1 MIDPKNIEL
10 QRHADGTPSILRKTV
25 VYQELNF
32 YKRSDIL
39 YQMTVVFCRRFLP
52 LYGDRTVDQM
62 VQAAR
67 STMQNIAEGSVD
79 GQTSVETE
87 IKLLGVAKGSNHEL
101 LGDYQNHLRSH
112 HLTEWWGTNP
122 RADKLHLF
130 CKEHTA
136 VEDFEPFFERWTEE
150 EMVNCAI
157 CLCHMVDRGLT
168 TYISNRDREFVE
180 QGGIRERMYAARTGF
195 RAEQEAKTKHL
206 EDENQRLTA
215 ENQRLQAELSRLKD
229 ENARLRAQ
237 LSGQPDQPE

>member
-52 LYGDRTVDQM
+52 LYGDRNVDQM

-101 LGDYQNHLRSH
+101 LGDYQNHLKSH
-112 HLTEWWGTNP
+112 HLTEWWGSNP
-122 RADKLHLF
+122 RAENLHRF

-136 VEDFEPFFERWTEE
+136 VEE
-150 EMVNCAI
+150 
-157 CLCHMVDRGLT
+157 VDKGLT
-168 TYISNRDREFVE
+168 TYIANRDREFVE

-195 RAEQEAKTKHL
+195 RAEQDAKTKHM
-206 EDENQRLTA
+206 EAENERLLA
-215 ENQRLQAELSRLKD
+215 ENQRLKE
-229 ENARLRAQ
+229 ENARLRKL
-237 LSGQPDQPE
+237 LSGKPG